1 MVEFTY
7 TIQDEMGLHARPA
20 GVMVKRLK
28 DLPINVTIKCGQ
40 RSANAKKLFQIMGMA
55 VKCGETVTVELEG
68 ENEETM
74 RDELL
79 QFFKDNY

>member
-28 DLPINVTIKCGQ
+28 DLSINVTIKCGQ